1 MGGRSD
7 GHVQRS
13 RNDAYSI
20 LVLLVA
26 FGTLAALLGFLALM
40 LERLR
45 RRGALEAGLIHIVF
59 LPERRR
65 AFLRLITLLAIFF
78 ILSGLNATLVSV
90 GAVNTLTENV
100 VNSVAYAGGAISLLL
115 LIWVGLR
122 PVNLPADRKVGA
134 RALLAGDD
142 PARVRPLRGPELRP
156 ETQLVRPTG
165 PGGGGALLF
174 PRMGYVRR
182 WPECVA

>member
-1 MGGRSD
+1 MSSALGTT
-7 GHVQRS
+7 
-13 RNDAYSI
+13 YSI
-20 LVLLVA
+20 QVLLVA

-122 PVNLPADRKVGA
+122 PVNLPADR
-134 RALLAGDD
+134 RLELERSSQEMILLAFA
-142 PARVRPLRGPELRP
+142 PSEARNSDLKPS
-156 ETQLVRPTG
+156 
-165 PGGGGALLF
+165 
-174 PRMGYVRR
+174 
-182 WPECVA
+182 